1 MVINIG
7 DSWLMEIIPED
18 MVVIGEQLDETQ

>member
-18 MVVIGEQLDETQ
+18 RVVIGEQLDETQ